1 MTERKL
7 GPVLRISGDVVR
19 IDVPLREA
27 DDLPQIARDLE
38 ALAFKLKAI
47 HQNEQLNNNAKL
59 SEAEFALRAIN
70 RKLRRE
76 YPR

>member
-1 MTERKL
+1 MNERKL
-7 GPVLRISGDVVR
+7 GPILRVSGDVVR
-19 IDVPLREA
+19 IDMPLREA

-47 HQNEQLNNNAKL
+47 HQNEQLNNHAKL
-59 SEAEFALRAIN
+59 SEAEFALRDLN